1 MHVMDETSKTLL
13 FALVSISLFALA
25 ALLLARQRTK
35 PRPAHRPKHAR

>member
-25 ALLLARQRTK
+25 ALVLARHSTK
-35 PRPAHRPKHAR
+35 PRPAHRARHAR

>member
-25 ALLLARQRTK
+25 ALMLARHSTK
-35 PRPAHRPKHAR
+35 PRSTHRPKHAR